1 MGLLKGRKK
10 AFSIIPGYGSMA
22 QPIYGSDSS

>member
-10 AFSIIPGYGSMA
+10 FFSIFPGLITLP
-22 QPIYGSDSS
+22 QPIYGFDSS

>member
-10 AFSIIPGYGSMA
+10 LYSLYPGLVTLP